1 MNWTKTLI
9 TGVALAAAVT
19 GFAHYSR
26 AQVVQR
32 LAAGPQSGL
41 SPSRPAAQEPI
52 YTFEMEHR
60 GVRLD
65 LYAVAWGLSGPG
77 FVVDVWNDDP
87 GAPELFDVGA
97 AVGTV
102 TIDAHSVPLVTY
114 PPTAERPLGGR
125 RAVIPPSWSTWPGLP
140 WTGRDL
146 AFELS
151 DPQDPQRRIGAS
163 AENVRG

>member
-1 MNWTKTLI
+1 MNWTRTLV
-9 TGVALAAAVT
+9 TGAALAAVVT

-26 AQVVQR
+26 AQVAQR
-32 LAAGPQSGL
+32 LGAGSQAGTGPV
-41 SPSRPAAQEPI
+41 RPAAQAPI
-52 YTFEMEHR
+52 YTFELEHR

-65 LYAVAWGLSGPG
+65 LYAVTWGLSGPG

-87 GAPELFDVGA
+87 GAPQLFDVGA
-97 AVGTV
+97 AAGSV
-102 TIDAHSVPLVTY
+102 TIDDHTVPLVGY
-114 PPTAERPLGGR
+114 SPTLERPLGGR

-151 DPQDPQRRIGAS
+151 DPQDPQSRIGAS